1 MAAYYT
7 GTGDG
12 SGTCAANTTDYGAP
26 ASLTSIG
33 TSPNYTTFGFNATN
47 TATTYGDQL
56 ASIASPGAS
65 VNAVVL
71 AAGVNVTQASGVYT
85 TTLQLIATGTY

>member
-1 MAAYYT
+1 VAAYYD

-12 SGTCAANTTDYGAP
+12 SGTCAANTTDDNTT

-56 ASIASPGAS
+56 ASITAPGTS
-65 VNAVVL
+65 VNAVVF
-71 AAGVNVTQASGVYT
+71 AAGINATQADGIYT